1 MQETK
6 RYTDQ
11 VYFDDHRLEIE
22 NRMRNLF
29 WTVCG
34 DYLAEV
40 HPDMELFQEN
50 PDAAVYETVRY
61 GAFSKYFLADEV
73 ALYLWKK
80 AQKGGD
86 RDILITLFHVCMD
99 KAVYEKLVQE
109 RKGIRDMR
117 IAARIDLEK
126 EKRLLFAK
134 LTESRTKDD
143 LDHVLNDFDRVQD
156 TSAFIQKMDQ
166 VYNLF
171 FDPGYEMNHGSLE
184 TVLNL
189 PVLAV
194 FDDAS
199 REALSDEQ
207 MEEIIKKYVDNLK
220 KEMRRIR
227 QKKQKTEYIPGRL
240 QVEEVSEEEKTDPEA
255 VQKVKDYVMLNYG
268 KSCLNSLEQ
277 AALQHKCCR
286 GMHAGCSL
294 HITDGILHDPVIKN
308 NQYRFSQLQFE
319 KNRMH
324 YYNNHWIVKRNI
336 TDLADILQKALVR
349 KSDADTGRSISG
361 QIVPGRLWKV
371 GRTDDEKL
379 FDRKNPLGSQ
389 EYVIDILLDS
399 SGSQAKRQPQVAAQ
413 GYIISEALSRG
424 GIPHKVM
431 SFCSFWDY
439 TILRRFRDYDDD
451 KDRNMRI
458 MEFRATGNNRDGLAI
473 SAVGNTL
480 IERPEANR
488 ILIVL
493 SDGKPCDITAKRPGT
508 RAIKPY
514 QGEEAVRDT
523 AFAVRNL
530 RNKGIIVLGIFSGN
544 EEDVGSEKKIYGK
557 DFAYIRELRSFSNVV
572 GRYLKRQI
580 ESEE

>member
-308 NQYRFSQLQFE
+308 NQYRFS
-319 KNRMH
+319 
-324 YYNNHWIVKRNI
+324 
-336 TDLADILQKALVR
+336 
-349 KSDADTGRSISG
+349 
-361 QIVPGRLWKV
+361 
-371 GRTDDEKL
+371 
-379 FDRKNPLGSQ
+379 
-389 EYVIDILLDS
+389 
-399 SGSQAKRQPQVAAQ
+399 
-413 GYIISEALSRG
+413 
-424 GIPHKVM
+424 
-431 SFCSFWDY
+431 
-439 TILRRFRDYDDD
+439 
-451 KDRNMRI
+451 
-458 MEFRATGNNRDGLAI
+458 
-473 SAVGNTL
+473 
-480 IERPEANR
+480 
-488 ILIVL
+488 
-493 SDGKPCDITAKRPGT
+493 
-508 RAIKPY
+508 
-514 QGEEAVRDT
+514 
-523 AFAVRNL
+523 
-530 RNKGIIVLGIFSGN
+530 
-544 EEDVGSEKKIYGK
+544 
-557 DFAYIRELRSFSNVV
+557 
-572 GRYLKRQI
+572 
-580 ESEE
+580 

>member
-143 LDHVLNDFDRVQD
+143 LDHVMNDFDRVQD

-184 TVLNL
+184 TVLKL

-227 QKKQKTEYIPGRL
+227 QKKQIRK
-240 QVEEVSEEEKTDPEA
+240 
-255 VQKVKDYVMLNYG
+255 
-268 KSCLNSLEQ
+268 
-277 AALQHKCCR
+277 
-286 GMHAGCSL
+286 
-294 HITDGILHDPVIKN
+294 
-308 NQYRFSQLQFE
+308 RF
-319 KNRMH
+319 
-324 YYNNHWIVKRNI
+324 
-336 TDLADILQKALVR
+336 
-349 KSDADTGRSISG
+349 
-361 QIVPGRLWKV
+361 
-371 GRTDDEKL
+371 
-379 FDRKNPLGSQ
+379 
-389 EYVIDILLDS
+389 
-399 SGSQAKRQPQVAAQ
+399 
-413 GYIISEALSRG
+413 
-424 GIPHKVM
+424 
-431 SFCSFWDY
+431 
-439 TILRRFRDYDDD
+439 
-451 KDRNMRI
+451 
-458 MEFRATGNNRDGLAI
+458 
-473 SAVGNTL
+473 
-480 IERPEANR
+480 
-488 ILIVL
+488 
-493 SDGKPCDITAKRPGT
+493 
-508 RAIKPY
+508 
-514 QGEEAVRDT
+514 
-523 AFAVRNL
+523 
-530 RNKGIIVLGIFSGN
+530 
-544 EEDVGSEKKIYGK
+544 KK
-557 DFAYIRELRSFSNVV
+557 
-572 GRYLKRQI
+572 
-580 ESEE
+580 

>member
-11 VYFDDHRLEIE
+11 AYFDDHRLEIE

-34 DYLAEV
+34 DYLAEI
-40 HPDMELFQEN
+40 HPDMELFRED

-61 GAFSKYFLADEV
+61 GAFSKYFHADEV
-73 ALYLWKK
+73 ALYIWKK

-86 RDILITLFHVCMD
+86 RDILITLFHICMD
-99 KAVYEKLVQE
+99 KAVYEKLAQE
-109 RKGIRDMR
+109 RKGIQEMR
-117 IAARIDLEK
+117 IAAGTDLEK
-126 EKRLLFAK
+126 EERLLYEK
-134 LTESRTKDD
+134 ITERETEDNLAHMMNELSDI
-143 LDHVLNDFDRVQD
+143 QD
-156 TSAFIQKMDQ
+156 TSAFIRRMDQ
-166 VYNLF
+166 IYNQF
-171 FDPGYEMNHGSLE
+171 FDPRYEKNYGSLE
-184 TVLNL
+184 TVLTF
-189 PVLAV
+189 PVLAIA
-194 FDDAS
+194 DDAS

-227 QKKQKTEYIPGRL
+227 RKKQKTEYIPGRL
-240 QVEEVSEEEKTDPEA
+240 QVEEAPEEEKTDLEA
-255 VQKVKDYVMLNYG
+255 IQKVKDYVMLNYG

-286 GMHAGCSL
+286 GIHAGCSL
-294 HITDGILHDPVIKN
+294 HVTDGILHDPVIKN

-319 KNRMH
+319 KNRLH

-349 KSDADTGRSISG
+349 KSDADTGRSVSG

-399 SGSQAKRQPQVAAQ
+399 SGSQAKRQPQVAVQ
-413 GYIISEALSRG
+413 GYIISEALSRVR
-424 GIPHKVM
+424 IPHKVM

-439 TILRRFRDYDDD
+439 TILRRFRDYDDAKD
-451 KDRNMRI
+451 KNMRI
-458 MEFRATGNNRDGLAI
+458 MEFRATGNNRDGLAL
-473 SAVGNTL
+473 SAIGNIL
-480 IERPEANR
+480 SERPEANR

-508 RAIKPY
+508 RVIKPY

-523 AFAVRNL
+523 ALVVRNL